1 LLGAAPVKTTEAL
14 GRTGLR
20 TSSPSPLC
28 GDRHLVAFADA
39 TLDFLP
45 HDRAAAYVGEQ
56 TGLSLYGAAVS
67 CPGG

>member
-1 LLGAAPVKTTEAL
+1 MHPRRSALIALLASAGLTE
-14 GRTGLR
+14 
-20 TSSPSPLC
+20 SLC

-39 TLDFLP
+39 TLDVLP
-45 HDRAAAYVGEQ
+45 HDRAAAYFGEQ